1 MSNISKSPTNAMALQ
16 AFNAKIAE
24 AVTRKRKLE
33 KASEKN
39 PLEAKFVSQ
48 QAKEEL
54 KAARLAQLRAKTNET
69 ARIELLKAARNANQL
84 SVFKNNQSVNRKLL
98 INDNASYKQN
108 LAIEGK
114 SNSQRIVDTLDTQQR
129 ESNYY
134 AKLAADLVNQQI
146 FALKLGD
153 KRLNTK
159 LNDIKLQDSKILAEN
174 LETENLETTSLQ
186 DALTDKIEEFDEA
199 LDPDPSETPSL
210 LTRRRMEKLVE
221 VIEGK
226 SANAE
231 GLSLE
236 I

>member
-1 MSNISKSPTNAMALQ
+1 MSNITNPPTNAMALQ
-16 AFNAKIAE
+16 AVNAKIAE
-24 AVTRKRKLE
+24 VVARKRKLE
-33 KASEKN
+33 KANEKS
-39 PLEAKFVSQ
+39 PLEAKVISQ
-48 QAKEEL
+48 QAKEQLRAERLTQLKAKTNEIARIARL
-54 KAARLAQLRAKTNET
+54 KAARS
-69 ARIELLKAARNANQL
+69 ANQL
-84 SVFKNNQSVNRKLL
+84 ALLKSNQSVNRQLL
-98 INDNASYKQN
+98 VNDNASYRQG

-114 SNSQRIVDTLDTQQR
+114 SNSQSVVDALAIQQQ

-153 KRLNTK
+153 KRLSAK
-159 LNDIKLQDSKILAEN
+159 LNDIKLQDSKVLAEN
-174 LETENLETTSLQ
+174 LESANLEAAMLE
-186 DALTDKIEEFDEA
+186 DALTGKIEEFEEA

-231 GLSLE
+231 GVSLE